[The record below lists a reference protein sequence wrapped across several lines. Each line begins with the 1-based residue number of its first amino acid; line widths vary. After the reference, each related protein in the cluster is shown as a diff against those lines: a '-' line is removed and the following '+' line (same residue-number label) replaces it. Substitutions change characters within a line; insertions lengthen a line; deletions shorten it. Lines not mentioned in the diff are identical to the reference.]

1 MVIEKEGVVGK
12 HMTLK
17 PCKGIIS
24 AGERDQIFLI
34 SQVAD
39 RELTTGFGK
48 MKITG
53 NPDKC
58 IFWQSNE
65 DESLI

>member
-58 IFWQSNE
+58 IFGKVMRMRA
-65 DESLI
+65 